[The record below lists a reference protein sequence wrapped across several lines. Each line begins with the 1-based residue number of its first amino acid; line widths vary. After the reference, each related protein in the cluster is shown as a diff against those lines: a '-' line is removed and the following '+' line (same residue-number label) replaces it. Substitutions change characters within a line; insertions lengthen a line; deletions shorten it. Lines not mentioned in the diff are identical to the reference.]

1 MRLTDLRAGWHVVGN
16 DGGRVGTVREV
27 SQNYVVVDTGAFA
40 KDMYV
45 PASAIGNIERET
57 VHLNIAS
64 READSMG
71 WEQPPRDEDFGGQ
84 ETDLNR
90 HV

>member
-1 MRLTDLRAGWHVVGN
+1 MTDLRAGWHVVGN
-16 DGGRVGTVREV
+16 DGGRVGTVRDV
-27 SQNYVVVDTGAFA
+27 SHNYVVVETGAFGKA
-40 KDMYV
+40 MHV

-57 VHLNIAS
+57 VHLNVAS
-64 READSMG
+64 RDAESMG
-71 WEQPPRDEDFGGQ
+71 WEQPPRDEDSQQQ